1 MSLYDVNKDTTAMT
15 YGEVIIACFHL
26 ITGVC
31 VRATEKSA
39 YIVIYDNGES
49 LRTQN
54 ARDLRSH
61 NDYMYERYFEF

>member
-15 YGEVIIACFHL
+15 YGEVSIACFHL
-26 ITGVC
+26 ITGEC

-39 YIVIYDNGES
+39 YIVIYDNGE
-49 LRTQN
+49 RTQN